1 MKRIAVSA
9 LAASLSVVAGCS
21 ASTAPDAKT
30 AIGVAEFTKSL
41 NGRPGVFVLRS
52 VEQQNSDV
60 ITTFDHTCKGVRYI
74 YTVQDTIALSP
85 NGSARRAFRFERT
98 TNGVV
103 DISNYFSFTGR
114 WDRYDD
120 GTSIVLS
127 MSPDSVGARFDM
139 YVRLK
144 STIAISSEGA
154 LGGSC
159 AGEHTDGRGADFV
172 YSRR

>member
-1 MKRIAVSA
+1 MKRIALA
-9 LAASLSVVAGCS
+9 TLAACLFVAAGCT
-21 ASTAPDAKT
+21 ASTAPDAKS
-30 AIGVAEFTKSL
+30 AIGVAEFTRSL
-41 NGRPGVFVLRS
+41 NGRPGVFVLRT

-60 ITTFDHTCKGVRYI
+60 ITTFDHTCKGVRYVH
-74 YTVQDTIALSP
+74 TVQDTIVLSP

-103 DISNYFSFTGR
+103 DMSTYFSFSGR

-120 GTSIVLS
+120 GTSIVLT
-127 MSPDSVGARFDM
+127 MAPDSIGARFDM

-144 STIAISSEGA
+144 STLAVTSEGA

-159 AGEHTDGRGADFV
+159 AGEHTDGRNADFT